1 MKGNKRG
8 FSLVELI
15 VVIAIITSL
24 TAMGIT
30 SYSAVQR
37 NARNTERKTDLKDIE
52 VALEAY
58 RLETGAYPNT
68 WGSWLGAPG
77 CAWGG
82 TTNWIP
88 GLAPN
93 FIDKLPLDPRTAQ
106 ANASSA
112 NWYCTYYASWNCYLY
127 LSNGVQYKLL
137 AHCSPEGTM
146 ISSDPFYDPVRP
158 VNAWQI
164 SSDAIPRNSW

>member
-37 NARNTERKTDLKDIE
+37 NARNTERKTDLKDIQ

-58 RLETGAYPNT
+58 RLENGAYP
-68 WGSWLGAPG
+68 
-77 CAWGG
+77 
-82 TTNWIP
+82 
-88 GLAPN
+88 
-93 FIDKLPLDPRTAQ
+93 K
-106 ANASSA
+106 
-112 NWYCTYYASWNCYLY
+112 
-127 LSNGVQYKLL
+127 
-137 AHCSPEGTM
+137 
-146 ISSDPFYDPVRP
+146 
-158 VNAWQI
+158 
-164 SSDAIPRNSW
+164 